1 MKKSI
6 LYMLALCFL
15 VGCGKSYE
23 EQKRITKVERDR
35 LHQEDLRALHVAV
48 LPTLD
53 CMPLLVAKE
62 CEMYDTARLD
72 FRPRFFHAQM
82 DCDTAFTG
90 RSVEGMVSD
99 LVRTERIRREG
110 TEVSYL
116 TSTNAYW
123 QLLSNPK
130 ARLKRI
136 DQLGDKMVAMTRYS
150 VTDRLTDLALKN
162 QKLSSI
168 VFRVQVNDVFVR
180 LDMLR
185 NNEMDAMWLTE
196 PLATVARTMSAPVLF
211 DTRKDDLRMGVIVF
225 RGDVMKDKR
234 RQGQVKELEKAYNA
248 ACDSLNRF
256 GLAHYQDIMEK
267 YYKMDAK
274 TVKKIPS
281 MRFNRI
287 TKPRSSDIE
296 AANKKD

>member
-1 MKKSI
+1 M
-6 LYMLALCFL
+6 
-15 VGCGKSYE
+15 
-23 EQKRITKVERDR
+23 
-35 LHQEDLRALHVAV
+35 
-48 LPTLD
+48 
-53 CMPLLVAKE
+53 
-62 CEMYDTARLD
+62 
-72 FRPRFFHAQM
+72 
-82 DCDTAFTG
+82 
-90 RSVEGMVSD
+90 
-99 LVRTERIRREG
+99 
-110 TEVSYL
+110 
-116 TSTNAYW
+116 
-123 QLLSNPK
+123 
-130 ARLKRI
+130 
-136 DQLGDKMVAMTRYS
+136 
-150 VTDRLTDLALKN
+150 
-162 QKLSSI
+162 
-168 VFRVQVNDVFVR
+168 QVNDVFVR

-196 PLATVARTMSAPVLF
+196 PFATVARTMSAPVLF

-287 TKPRSSDIE
+287 TKPRSSDID